1 MTRLDGTVS
10 LPELLPATGG
20 YLWMHQGDGIVG
32 WGETARVD
40 VGVGPDRFARAQR
53 GLDEA
58 FEGLGGK
65 GHGPVAFG
73 SFTFDEEVPGSVL
86 TIPANFV
93 RRHGDHSAA
102 FSVGTT
108 SLPELTRRAPD
119 PSHDFK
125 IRYAGSTIS
134 EVEWLEAVARAVK
147 SIASGDLAKVVLA
160 RDILIWS
167 KQDFDVPILV
177 ERLARRFP
185 ECYTFAVDGLVGAS
199 PELLV
204 RRRGRSVSSLVLAG
218 TAPRAEGAADEEIG
232 RALLA
237 SEKDR
242 HEHVLAVD
250 SVRGPLEQM
259 CDRLTVGEPGLVRL
273 PNVQHIGT
281 AIEGELA
288 EGITSLEIVGALHP
302 TAAVCGTPTADAMSL
317 IRDLEAMERGRY
329 AGPVGWTNAAGDGE
343 WAIALRCAE
352 IEGSRGRLLAGNGMV
367 AASEPEDE
375 LEETRLKFRAMM
387 SVLEGA

>member
-1 MTRLDGTVS
+1 MTRLDGNVS
-10 LPELLPATGG
+10 LPELLPRTGG
-20 YLWMHQGDGIVG
+20 YLWMHQGEGIVG
-32 WGETARVD
+32 WGESSRIE
-40 VGVGPDRFARAQR
+40 VGIGSGRFAEAQGR
-53 GLDEA
+53 LDEE
-58 FEGLGGK
+58 FEGLRVK
-65 GHGPVAFG
+65 GPGPVAFG
-73 SFTFDEEVPGSVL
+73 SFTFDHGATGSVL
-86 TIPANFV
+86 TIPENFV
-93 RRHGDHSAA
+93 RSSGGRSEA
-102 FSVGTT
+102 FSV
-108 SLPELTRRAPD
+108 SDASPPELTPRPSD
-119 PSHDFK
+119 PGHDFK

-147 SIASGDLAKVVLA
+147 SIASGDISKVVLA

-167 KQDFDVPILV
+167 KQEFDVPILL

-204 RRRGRSVSSLVLAG
+204 RREGRRVSSLVLAG
-218 TAPRAEGAADEEIG
+218 TARRAEGTADEELG
-232 RALLA
+232 KALLA

-250 SVRGPLEQM
+250 SVRGPFEQM
-259 CDRLTVGEPGLVRL
+259 CDRLTVGQPELVRL

-281 AIEGELA
+281 WIEGDLA
-288 EGITSLEIVGALHP
+288 DDVGSLEIAGALHP
-302 TAAVCGTPTADAMSL
+302 TAAVCGTPTTDAMTV
-317 IRDLEAMERGRY
+317 IRDLEGMERGRY

-352 IEGSRGRLLAGNGMV
+352 IDGSRGRLLAGNGMV

-375 LEETRLKFRAMM
+375 LEETRLKFKAMM

>member
-1 MTRLDGTVS
+1 MTRLDGNVL
-10 LPELLPATGG
+10 LPELLPSSGG
-20 YLWMHQGDGIVG
+20 YLWMHQGDGVVG
-32 WGETARVD
+32 WGRAARVD
-40 VGVGPDRFARAQR
+40 VGVGPDRFTRAQS

-58 FEGLGGK
+58 FDSLGRTR
-65 GHGPVAFG
+65 HGPVAFG

-86 TIPANFV
+86 TIPSNFV
-93 RRHGDHSAA
+93 RSHGGHSIA
-102 FSVGTT
+102 FSIGDAAE
-108 SLPELTRRAPD
+108 PELTPRPSD
-119 PSHDFK
+119 PAHDFK

-147 SIASGDLAKVVLA
+147 SIASGDLSKVVLA

-204 RRRGRSVSSLVLAG
+204 RRKGRRVSSLVLAG
-218 TAPRAEGAADEEIG
+218 TARRAEGEADAELG

-250 SVRGPLEQM
+250 SVRAPLEKL
-259 CDRLTVGEPGLVRL
+259 CDRLTVGAPELVRL

-288 EGITSLEIVGALHP
+288 EDISSLEIAGALHP
-302 TAAVCGTPTADAMSL
+302 TAAVCGTPTKDAMSV
-317 IRDLEAMERGRY
+317 IRDLEGMERGRY

-375 LEETRLKFRAMM
+375 LEETRLKFKAMM